1 MSTTAEQ
8 KAALRRKLRAVLSD
22 MDPAARRAQD
32 DALFRRF
39 LALPQLERCRTVFLF
54 YGMGTE
60 PDTAR
65 LIPALLERGKVVS
78 LPRILPDRGMEVRCY
93 DPARPLLPHPY
104 GMLEPDEGCRHLSHG
119 DIDLAL
125 VPAVCYDKRG
135 FRLGMGGGY
144 YDRWLPHFHGLTVG
158 LCRDQLLQPSL
169 PTEDHDHPVDLVIT
183 TGHIYYS
190 K

>member
-8 KAALRRKLRAVLSD
+8 KAALRRALRAELSA
-22 MDPAARRAQD
+22 MDPVARRAED

-39 LALPQLERCRTVFLF
+39 LALPQLERCKTVFVF

-78 LPRILPDRGMEVRCY
+78 LPRILPDRGMEVRRY
-93 DPARPLLPHPY
+93 DPGRPLVPHPY
-104 GMLEPDEGCRHLSHG
+104 GIPEPDVDCPLLSHG

-125 VPAVCYDKRG
+125 VPAVCYDEQG

-144 YDRWLPHFHGLTVG
+144 YDRWLPHFHGVTVG
-158 LCRDQLLQPSL
+158 LCRDRLLQTSL
-169 PTEDHDHPVDLVIT
+169 PAEEHDCKVNLVIT
-183 TGHIYYS
+183 TQRTYP
-190 K
+190 